1 MWPSALASFRNI
13 IQDEGYTTWMYID
26 TRGLVTIGRGD
37 LIDPIELAH
46 ELDWV
51 VGVRNAT
58 PQEVIRDWNIV
69 KSRQDLK
76 NRGGQSVVFGAL
88 TTVRLTA
95 SSIDR
100 IVQKTINCMWSVL
113 KTRLPDIETWPAD
126 AQEAILRWAW
136 GNGPNAHYP
145 LMFGALATK
154 NFRIAAIQSDW
165 TGEQGE
171 TRTIITKL
179 FNNAADSILS
189 KADPSILIGV

>member
-1 MWPSALASFRNI
+1 MWPSALASFRST
-13 IQDEGYTTWMYID
+13 IQDEGYTTWMYTD
-26 TRGLVTIGRGD
+26 TRGLVTVGRGD
-37 LIDPIELAH
+37 LIDPFELACVL
-46 ELDWV
+46 EWV
-51 VGVRNAT
+51 VGVRAAT
-58 PQEVIRDWNIV
+58 PSEIARDWNTI

-88 TTVRLTA
+88 TTVRLTPC
-95 SSIDR
+95 SIDR
-100 IVQKTINCMWSVL
+100 LVQKTINWIWSTL
-113 KTRLPDIETWPAD
+113 KTRLPDIESWPAD

-145 LMFGALATK
+145 LMFGALAAK

-171 TRTIITKL
+171 TRGIITKL
-179 FNNAADSILS
+179 FNNAADSIFS